1 MGFEARIVEFA
12 ELLRQNGVRVSPG
25 EVEDASLALR
35 EVGLEDRETA
45 HAALFSTLVKRARD
59 RDLYERLFELYF
71 SPSHTFWKGL
81 DESLARQIEEEGIL
95 DGDDLEMLLYEIRAM
110 SEGMSPFSRAL
121 LTGDGAALSAR
132 FRGAALQLDL
142 SGVTNSLQA
151 GFFSRRLLSEAG
163 AEQARSEFSALE
175 EKLKER
181 GVEKDAVE
189 FVSRELAAKL
199 RAAEQAARDYI
210 EAQAKLRRAKDEPR
224 SPLGRPFGELSREE
238 LERVQVAVRRL
249 AERLKSRLVK
259 KERQKQRGTLNVRRT
274 LRKNMAL
281 GGVFANLVLRR
292 RRKQRPEVVVLCDV
306 SDSVRNVSRM
316 MLLFVHTLQ
325 SQFSGVRSFAFV
337 SDVGE
342 ITEAFREADVNQ
354 ALDTAIAGRAI
365 NLYGNSNYGRALSLF
380 VGNHL
385 ASISRRTTV
394 LIIGDGRNNYNDPAV
409 WALKELSRKAR
420 RVVWI
425 TPEPEEA
432 WGFGDSEMLRYRDAV
447 SQVVVVQT
455 LADLEGVAEK
465 ILG

>member
-1 MGFEARIVEFA
+1 MGLEARIVEFA

-35 EVGLEDRETA
+35 AVGLHEREAA

-59 RDLYERLFELYF
+59 RALFERLFDLYF
-71 SPSHTFWKGL
+71 SPTHGFLKEL
-81 DESLARQIEEEGIL
+81 DASLARQIEEEGL
-95 DGDDLEMLLYEIRAM
+95 LEGDDLEMILHEIRTL

-121 LTGDGAALSAR
+121 LMGDGAVLSAR
-132 FRGAALQLDL
+132 FRGAALQLDF
-142 SGVTNSLQA
+142 SAVESALQA
-151 GFFSRRLLSEAG
+151 GFFARRLLSEAG
-163 AEQARSEFSALE
+163 MGEARAELQALE
-175 EKLKER
+175 KELR
-181 GVEKDAVE
+181 ARVPEEGAVE
-189 FVSRELAAKL
+189 LVSRELAAKL
-199 RAAEQAARDYI
+199 RAAEQAARDYV
-210 EAQAKLRRAKDEPR
+210 EAQAKLRRAKEAPA
-224 SPLGRPFGELSREE
+224 SPLARPFGELSREE

-259 KERQKQRGTLNVRRT
+259 RERQKQRGALNVRRT

-281 GGVFANLVLRR
+281 GGVFAKLVFRR

-306 SDSVRNVSRM
+306 SDSVRNVSRT

-325 SQFSGVRSFAFV
+325 SQFAGVRSFAFV
-337 SDVGE
+337 SDLGE
-342 ITEAFREADVNQ
+342 ITEAFREADANQ

-394 LIIGDGRNNYNDPAV
+394 LVIGDARNNYNDPAA
-409 WALKELSRKAR
+409 WALKELARKAR

-432 WGFGDSEMLRYRDAV
+432 WGVGDSEMRRYRDLV
-447 SQVVVVQT
+447 SQVIVVQG
-455 LADLEGVAEK
+455 LHDLEGVAEK
-465 ILG
+465 LVA